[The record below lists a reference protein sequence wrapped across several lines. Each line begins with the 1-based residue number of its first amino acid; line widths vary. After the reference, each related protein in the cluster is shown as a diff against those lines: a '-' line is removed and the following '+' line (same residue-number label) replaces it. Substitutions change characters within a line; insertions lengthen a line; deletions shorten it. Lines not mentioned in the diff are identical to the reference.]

1 MYGVHANM
9 TGVFV
14 DGKCGSTKMAY
25 IRIRYEWTFKTT
37 WLMLTS
43 DQKKKKHCSV
53 WSLQKTCWLPWE
65 KQIPSRNLTIHCKN
79 HRIAQDNRWTPSII
93 LGLYMFHF
101 GKKIL
106 LYDYM
111 IRISDLYWFIA
122 KKIQPKNHCTN
133 CTCFLTI
140 LGVGY
145 ILFYPRKISP

>member
-1 MYGVHANM
+1 MWIHKNGIHTDPIWMDFQNHLAD
-9 TGVFV
+9 V
-14 DGKCGSTKMAY
+14 DFGS
-25 IRIRYEWTFKTT
+25 
-37 WLMLTS
+37 
-43 DQKKKKHCSV
+43 KKKHCSV

-122 KKIQPKNHCTN
+122 KKKSNQKITVPTVHVSSQSLALAISYSIPVK
-133 CTCFLTI
+133 
-140 LGVGY
+140 
-145 ILFYPRKISP
+145 YPRNDVHPRYRFLAWI